1 MLKEHM
7 ERPFAD
13 VFADNPNHQPSS
25 TRHLKHLQIILTLT
39 TETTPGFKSFSKQAL
54 LRVVPKT
61 TLRFNDSVE
70 RLTELRKTVKLMY
83 DSLQWK
89 DRLISAKEKDT
100 QGRIQERSM
109 SQLSSFSG
117 VTRTAL
123 ILPVM
128 MCDNIQKCFQPE
140 KLTWAFG
147 VHCST

>member
-7 ERPFAD
+7 ERPFVD

-25 TRHLKHLQIILTLT
+25 TRHVKHLQIILTLT
-39 TETTPGFKSFSKQAL
+39 TETTPGFKSFSKQAFPMC
-54 LRVVPKT
+54 VVPKT

-100 QGRIQERSM
+100 QGRIQERHEF
-109 SQLSSFSG
+109 LVLF
-117 VTRTAL
+117 
-123 ILPVM
+123 
-128 MCDNIQKCFQPE
+128 FQWSY
-140 KLTWAFG
+140 KD
-147 VHCST
+147 ST